1 MLSISGWNA
10 TVHIT
15 IASMM
20 ETWSFFFLSV
30 FTENIRAIEEV
41 MYKQSVQA
49 WVLRLYW
56 PLSNIT
62 KKQQKQELYVWDF

>member
-1 MLSISGWNA
+1 
-10 TVHIT
+10 
-15 IASMM
+15 M
-20 ETWSFFFLSV
+20 EVCFFFSV

-62 KKQQKQELYVWDF
+62 KKQQKQELYVRDF